1 MLKLS
6 FYCSTCTYDYVYSV
20 FLYNHLLNHTFFSY
34 ILLCLIFLCI
44 MNNYLYWS
52 CINNFGTY
60 LLWLPLFLI
69 GSSKA
74 ALDMLTKVHG
84 VGAGSV

>member
-1 MLKLS
+1 MIIIII
-6 FYCSTCTYDYVYSV
+6 
-20 FLYNHLLNHTFFSY
+20 N
-34 ILLCLIFLCI
+34 
-44 MNNYLYWS
+44 NNYLYWS

-74 ALDMLTKVHG
+74 ALNMLTKVMG
-84 VGAGSV
+84 LELGQYNVSTELPV

>member
-1 MLKLS
+1 
-6 FYCSTCTYDYVYSV
+6 
-20 FLYNHLLNHTFFSY
+20 
-34 ILLCLIFLCI
+34 

-74 ALDMLTKVHG
+74 ALDMLTKVMG
-84 VGAGSV
+84 LELGQYNVSTDLELPV